1 MVEQDD
7 DFLVHLLIV
16 ETQIENI
23 LNEGKEEKTGGETV
37 GLRQMLEESEAYL
50 IGKDRE
56 MLVVKNLAGFLQ
68 LLLENS
74 VFLIEI

>member
-56 MLVVKNLAGFLQ
+56 MLIVKNLTGFLQ